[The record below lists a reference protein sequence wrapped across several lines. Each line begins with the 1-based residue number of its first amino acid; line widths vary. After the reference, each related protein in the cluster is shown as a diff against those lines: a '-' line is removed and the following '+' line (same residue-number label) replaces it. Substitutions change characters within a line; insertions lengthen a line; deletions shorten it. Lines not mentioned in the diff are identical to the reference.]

1 MIGNVEIGAILFIG
15 LLVLI
20 ALRMP
25 IGIAMII
32 CGGLGFAL
40 LAGVHP
46 LMGLLAELP
55 YSRVANHELTVI
67 PLFVLM
73 GQFAAEG
80 GISKAL
86 YRAARAW
93 VGHFRGGLA
102 IATIGGCAAFGS
114 ICGSSIATGA
124 TMATVALPEM
134 RRFGYSGALS
144 TGVLAAGGTLG
155 ILIPPSIILVIYAI
169 LTEQSLAHLFLAAVI
184 PGALAA
190 IGYMIAVWFYVRLH
204 PTAGPAGARADWH
217 ERFISLGTIWPV
229 VTIFLVVIGGI
240 YLGVFTPTEGAA
252 VGAASTGLLASLA
265 GDMRWKGLKA
275 ALQETGRITGMI
287 FIILIGAELYSSFLA
302 LSQIPQT
309 LSDWIGGLGWHPLII
324 MIGIILLYLVLGCVM
339 DTLAMILLTVP
350 VLLPIVVG
358 LDLGIPPSA
367 QLIWFGSLVLSVAEV
382 GLITPPIGLN
392 VYVINSLAK
401 DVPLMESF
409 KGILPFFMSDMIR
422 IAIILFIPAT
432 TYILLGAS

>member
-1 MIGNVEIGAILFIG
+1 MSQTGIGVILFVG

-25 IGIAMII
+25 VGLSMIL
-32 CGGLGFAL
+32 CGGLGFGL
-40 LAGVHP
+40 LAGFQP
-46 LMGLLAELP
+46 LLGLLAELP

-73 GQFAAEG
+73 GQFASEG
-80 GISKAL
+80 GISQAL

-93 VGHFRGGLA
+93 VGHFRGGIA
-102 IATIGGCAAFGS
+102 MATIGGCAAFGS

-134 RRFGYSGALS
+134 RRYGYSGALA

-184 PGALAA
+184 PGAIATA
-190 IGYMIAVWFYVRLH
+190 GYAIAVWFYVRVH
-204 PTAGPAGARADWH
+204 PKAGPAGERASWR
-217 ERFISLGTIWPV
+217 ERTVSLGTVWPV
-229 VTIFLVVIGGI
+229 VTIFLVVVGGI

-252 VGAASTGLLASLA
+252 VGAASTGILAA
-265 GDMRWKGLKA
+265 AVGGMRWKGIA
-275 ALQETGRITGMI
+275 ASLMETARITGMI
-287 FIILIGAELYSSFLA
+287 FLILIGAELYSSFLA
-302 LSQIPQT
+302 LSQIPQAI
-309 LSDWIGGLGWHPLII
+309 SAWIGELGWSPMTII
-324 MIGIILLYLVLGCVM
+324 IGIIFLYLLLGCVM

-350 VLLPIVVG
+350 VFVPIING
-358 LDLGIPPSA
+358 LDFGIPPDEV
-367 QLIWFGSLVLSVAEV
+367 LIWFGILVLSVAEV

-392 VYVINSLAK
+392 AFVINSMAK
-401 DVPLMESF
+401 DVPLIETF
-409 KGILPFFMSDMIR
+409 KGIVPFFISDLVR
-422 IAIILFIPAT
+422 IAIILFVPAT
-432 TYILLGAS
+432 SLWLAGTV